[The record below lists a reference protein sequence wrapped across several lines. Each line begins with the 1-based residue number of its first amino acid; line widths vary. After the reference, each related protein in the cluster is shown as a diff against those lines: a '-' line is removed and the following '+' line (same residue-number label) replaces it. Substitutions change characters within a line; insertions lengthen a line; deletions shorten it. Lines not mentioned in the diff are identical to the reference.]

1 MIRKMMCVRCK
12 QNYIFPPTDS
22 TDFHGEN
29 DTTKRNSIIFTDKN
43 KTFGLIK
50 ICEIR
55 ENQWELS
62 LYRTHV
68 NNKKEKTSKE
78 RESLIEP
85 FKERKAVSSALQTLL
100 RVSRSPVLSFF
111 PNK

>member
-22 TDFHGEN
+22 TDFHGES
-29 DTTKRNSIIFTDKN
+29 DTTKRNSVIFTDK
-43 KTFGLIK
+43 
-50 ICEIR
+50 
-55 ENQWELS
+55 
-62 LYRTHV
+62 
-68 NNKKEKTSKE
+68 NKKEKTSKE

-85 FKERKAVSSALQTLL
+85 CKERKAVSSALQTLL
-100 RVSRSPVLSFF
+100 RVSHSSVLSFF

>member
-1 MIRKMMCVRCK
+1 MMCVWCK

-22 TDFHGEN
+22 TDFHGES
-29 DTTKRNSIIFTDKN
+29 DTTKRNFIIFRDK
-43 KTFGLIK
+43 
-50 ICEIR
+50 
-55 ENQWELS
+55 
-62 LYRTHV
+62 
-68 NNKKEKTSKE
+68 NKKEKTSKE

-100 RVSRSPVLSFF
+100 RVSRSSVLSFF